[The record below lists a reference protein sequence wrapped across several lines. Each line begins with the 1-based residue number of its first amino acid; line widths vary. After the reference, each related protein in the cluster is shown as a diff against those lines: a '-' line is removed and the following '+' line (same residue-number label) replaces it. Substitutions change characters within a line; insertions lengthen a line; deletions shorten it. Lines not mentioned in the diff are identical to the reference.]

1 MGEFRCEAE
10 GACIPQTWLCDDHHD
25 CLDGSDEMSC
35 SKNLFLPELIIY
47 PLFCLDVTC
56 SGEEF
61 QCLDRNC
68 IQERWRCDGEMDCVD
83 GSDEANCAKTSCDPV
98 EELTC
103 GNGRCV
109 NKRWRCD
116 GDMDCDDGADE
127 KGCKHQINSTGEC
140 KKDSFACDNKEECIN
155 SGWVCDGDAD
165 CADGSDESEETCGV
179 QSKCKEDQFE
189 CKSGECI
196 PFHLRCS
203 ENIECLDGSDEENCS
218 IEVAPYMNDK
228 CDPNSHFHCGESNIC
243 VPLDRVCDRA
253 NDCGNWEDEDSCQH
267 NECIDN
273 NGGCDQICIDTS
285 SSSFCDCRPGFWLAG
300 NSTCKGL
307 YAEVGSLQI

>member
-1 MGEFRCEAE
+1 M
-10 GACIPQTWLCDDHHD
+10 
-25 CLDGSDEMSC
+25 
-35 SKNLFLPELIIY
+35 
-47 PLFCLDVTC
+47 
-56 SGEEF
+56 
-61 QCLDRNC
+61 DRNC

-218 IEVAPYMNDK
+218 IEVVPYMNDK
-228 CDPNSHFHCGESNIC
+228 CDPNSHFHCRESNIC

-273 NGGCDQICIDTS
+273 NGGCDQICIDTPN
-285 SSSFCDCRPGFWLAG
+285 SSFCDCRPGFWLSG
-300 NSTCKGL
+300 NSSCKGL
-307 YAEVGSLQI
+307 YAKVVSLKI